1 MNRYQFED
9 LISDYIENKIKSND
23 KNNFEDY
30 INDNKDARDLV
41 DSIKSNMEA
50 FKNIPKIKV
59 NENFKEKLL
68 FKVKNKKNKIVKKRS
83 SKALMFGFTRSQLL
97 FSLILVFIFSFT
109 SYELLSEIFYQNSN
123 NNIMI
128 TNNFDIDHTNKPES
142 PANINN
148 LDSNFTKN
156 SNNSDIDYSKN
167 IKFVND

>member
-109 SYELLSEIFYQNSN
+109 SYELLSELFYQNSN

>member
-97 FSLILVFIFSFT
+97 FSLILVFIFSLT

-128 TNNFDIDHTNKPES
+128 TNNFDIDHTNKPEG

>member
-156 SNNSDIDYSKN
+156 SNNRNIDYSKN

>member
-23 KNNFEDY
+23 KNNFENY
-30 INDNKDARDLV
+30 INDNKEARDLV

-68 FKVKNKKNKIVKKRS
+68 FKVKNKKNKIVKNRS

-109 SYELLSEIFYQNSN
+109 SYELLSELFYQNSN

-156 SNNSDIDYSKN
+156 SNNRDIDYSKN

>member
-23 KNNFEDY
+23 KNNFENY

-83 SKALMFGFTRSQLL
+83 SKALIFGFTRSQLL

-109 SYELLSEIFYQNSN
+109 SYELLSELFYQNSN

-156 SNNSDIDYSKN
+156 SNNRNIDYSKN